1 MLPKIAVPT
10 FEMKL
15 PSTDERILY
24 RPFLV
29 KEEKVLLIAKQSG
42 ERVDIINAIKQVI
55 SACVLSDN
63 FNIERIT
70 VFDMEYLF
78 IKIRSISVGNEIE
91 FSVTDSTDETT
102 YDFKLNLDE
111 VEVTFPENASKE
123 ILLTDDI
130 GIMMKYPTM
139 DLSEKIASMDD
150 ILDIAEETVKSC
162 IDYAFDKETTYPW
175 NDESQ
180 EDKDEF
186 FNSLN
191 QSQYEK
197 ITDFFQRVPKIEH
210 IFEYTNAKGEDK
222 KVYFRKIE
230 DFFLLG

>member
-1 MLPKIAVPT
+1 MLPKLAVPT

-15 PSTDERILY
+15 PSTGERILY

-29 KEEKVLLIAKQSG
+29 KEEKVLLFAKQSG

-55 SACVLSDN
+55 TSCVLNDD
-63 FNIERIT
+63 FDIDKIT

-78 IKIRSISVGNEIE
+78 IKARSVSVGNEIS
-91 FSVTDSTDETT
+91 FTVRDSTDETT
-102 YDFKLNLDE
+102 YEFKLNLDE
-111 VEVTFPENASKE
+111 VEVTFPEDANKQ

-139 DLSEKIASMDD
+139 ELSEKIADIDD
-150 ILDIAEETVKSC
+150 VLDIASETVKHC
-162 IDYAFDKETTYPW
+162 IDYVFDKETTYPW
-175 NDESQ
+175 SQ
-180 EDKDEF
+180 EPEEDKDEF
-186 FNSLN
+186 LN
-191 QSQYEK
+191 HLDQSQYEK
-197 ITDFFQRVPKIEH
+197 ITDFFTRVPKIEH
-210 IFEYTNAKGEDK
+210 IFEYTNGKGEDK